1 MFRTVN
7 FRMKYNTSCP
17 PNMNTNNFHLL
28 VSCTP
33 QFLESLVLLTVL
45 RGDAVSENGAYS
57 LKWFEIYNINSN
69 KGGMVESH

>member
-7 FRMKYNTSCP
+7 FRMEPNTSCP
-17 PNMNTNNFHLL
+17 PNTIISNFHLL
-28 VSCTP
+28 ASCTL
-33 QFLESLVLLTVL
+33 QFLESRVLLTVL

-57 LKWFEIYNINSN
+57 LKWLEIYNINSN